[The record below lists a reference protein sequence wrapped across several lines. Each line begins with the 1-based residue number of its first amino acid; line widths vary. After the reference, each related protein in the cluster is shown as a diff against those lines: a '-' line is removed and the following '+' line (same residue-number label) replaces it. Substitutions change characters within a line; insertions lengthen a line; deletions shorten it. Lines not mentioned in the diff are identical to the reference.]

1 MRNNLNS
8 RLLSQQQFVYESVVN
23 EQARYDFHNGVV

>member
-1 MRNNLNS
+1 MRNNLKS

-23 EQARYDFHNGVV
+23 EQERYVFHNGTV